1 MRDEILVLAAIAQYS
16 RENGYPPSV
25 RELVALV
32 GASSTS
38 VIDHHLRRLRRA
50 GRVTWTRGKA
60 RTLRI
65 VEVMS

>member
-1 MRDEILVLAAIAQYS
+1 MSDEILAAIAQYS

-38 VIDHHLRRLRRA
+38 VIDYHLRRLRRA
-50 GRVTWTRGKA
+50 GRVTWVQGKA
-60 RTLRI
+60 RTLR
-65 VEVMS
+65 VMEVTA